1 MALHGEHGAIT
12 RWFSDLYDAA
22 VRVVQMREQD
32 EIETVQTDSG
42 TVKIQDENNDEAWI
56 EATEGV
62 EVRQ

>member
-1 MALHGEHGAIT
+1 
-12 RWFSDLYDAA
+12 
-22 VRVVQMREQD
+22 MREQD